1 MDLSYHNSRR
11 SLSDLKRCPVG
22 GYSGEKLTR
31 QSPKCIVSLVIRAYV
46 RYGGPYRRLGKIALQ
61 LHKRLM
67 KRNDLSISIYIQI
80 HPIHLNSTKTCLSFW
95 VLKISHRLI
104 WCCHRDSKNSK
115 KSFFT
120 AEERRVPFTSLHPR
134 RSQDYKELNSICFF
148 SSLPSLRLPP
158 KKLGRRRRPQE
169 FSSKFFQ
176 GSLYSVSCHLISIKS
191 TNFSV
196 LLLRLLSVQTRKR
209 LE

>member
-1 MDLSYHNSRR
+1 MDLSHHNSQR
-11 SLSDLKRCPVG
+11 SLNDLKRCPVG

-31 QSPKCIVSLVIRAYV
+31 QSPKCIVSLRAYV
-46 RYGGPYRRLGKIALQ
+46 RYGGPYRRLGKITLQ

-67 KRNDLSISIYIQI
+67 KRNDLSISIYVQI
-80 HPIHLNSTKTCLSFW
+80 HIPYISILPKPVWAFEFW
-95 VLKISHRLI
+95 RYRIVWYDVVIETPRIRKKKFLHR
-104 WCCHRDSKNSK
+104 
-115 KSFFT
+115 
-120 AEERRVPFTSLHPR
+120 RRAKGPFHSLHPR

-169 FSSKFFQ
+169 FLSKFFQ

-191 TNFSV
+191 TKFS
-196 LLLRLLSVQTRKR
+196 RK
-209 LE
+209 LESD

>member
-46 RYGGPYRRLGKIALQ
+46 RYGGPYRRLGKITLQ

-115 KSFFT
+115 KKFLH
-120 AEERRVPFTSLHPR
+120 RRRAKGPFH
-134 RSQDYKELNSICFF
+134 F
-148 SSLPSLRLPP
+148 SSP
-158 KKLGRRRRPQE
+158 KKESRLQRTKFYLLFFLSSFPPSSPQKVRKKTTT
-169 FSSKFFQ
+169 SRIFFQ
-176 GSLYSVSCHLISIKS
+176 VLSRISVFCFVSLDKHQINQLFCPPPPLA
-191 TNFSV
+191 FSPN
-196 LLLRLLSVQTRKR
+196 
-209 LE
+209 